1 MFPYEACRLHKPRET
16 EIKNSVRESR
26 TDATDLLNK

>member
-1 MFPYEACRLHKPRET
+1 MKLVDFTNLET